1 MVFFDFILY
10 KATDDVSEST
20 VQTITFNLLGRDM
33 PRNMAPIAFDQDV
46 SVVEDEIAAVT
57 LIGFDVL
64 NSISDNASFEIT
76 SYPEHGQLSSD
87 FTSLASGS
95 NSLVQW
101 SIDYTPDNNYF
112 GQDSFTY
119 RVTNPDNS
127 IPESEDL
134 SLIHI

>member
-1 MVFFDFILY
+1 
-10 KATDDVSEST
+10 
-20 VQTITFNLLGRDM
+20 M
-33 PRNMAPIAFDQDV
+33 PLNMAPIAFDKDV

-119 RVTNPDNS
+119 RVTNPDNN
-127 IPESEDL
+127 IPVSEDGTIYITISPSNDAPEVYL
-134 SLIHI
+134 SVPNQTILEDKY